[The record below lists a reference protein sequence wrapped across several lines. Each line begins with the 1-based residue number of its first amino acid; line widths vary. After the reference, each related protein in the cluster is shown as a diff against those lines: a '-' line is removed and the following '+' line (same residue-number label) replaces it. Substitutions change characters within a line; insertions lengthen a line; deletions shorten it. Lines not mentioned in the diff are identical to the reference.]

1 MKNLI
6 NYLSE
11 LNTSDNS
18 WGLYVNPQNID
29 SYRIGQVCFENGGLL
44 DKYVF
49 VDTLDRLS
57 FGFQSTYEILETCLS
72 SNNGVGE
79 FTYKCKKSKCDVEA
93 IFNAYLEGKLDK
105 NFYAFLEKEISCI
118 SNMWSTWEAE
128 NFVDEVLPDILNREK
143 TNG

>member
-6 NYLSE
+6 SYLSE

-29 SYRIGQVCFENGGLL
+29 NYRIGQVCFENGGLL

-49 VDTLDRLS
+49 VDTLDKLS
-57 FGFQSTYEILETCLS
+57 FGSQSTYEILETYL
-72 SNNGVGE
+72 SNNNGIGE
-79 FTYKCKKSKCDVEA
+79 FTYKGKKSKCDVEA
-93 IFNAYLEGKLDK
+93 IFNAYLEGKLDI
-105 NFYAFLEKEISCI
+105 NFYAFLEKEINYI
-118 SNMWSTWEAE
+118 SNMWSTWSAE

-143 TNG
+143 TDG